1 MHKYTHI
8 HTIPPYLLMFGP
20 TLPVIS
26 MQIKAPLVGRPE
38 SPAFINWSTFIQ
50 LLSSLSLLSTG
61 AV

>member
-1 MHKYTHI
+1 MHTHT
-8 HTIPPYLLMFGP
+8 HNPTLSPCVCGL

-26 MQIKAPLVGRPE
+26 MQIKAALVGWPE